1 MENQDIVPRGG
12 AAADTEPAG
21 YQFRFQV
28 GEARVRCI
36 VRGASL
42 ARWTRIDA
50 LGEME
55 SLKRYAR
62 RIVKFHLR
70 NTSERSAW
78 LVEIGLG
85 FVRCQADDSV
95 TDAS

>member
-1 MENQDIVPRGG
+1 MKNHEIDLREPG
-12 AAADTEPAG
+12 AADAETAG

-36 VRGASL
+36 VRDASL

-62 RIVKFHLR
+62 RIVRFHLR
-70 NTSERSAW
+70 NPGERSAW
-78 LVEIGLG
+78 LVEIAPA
-85 FVRCQADDSV
+85 FVRCQADEG
-95 TDAS
+95 